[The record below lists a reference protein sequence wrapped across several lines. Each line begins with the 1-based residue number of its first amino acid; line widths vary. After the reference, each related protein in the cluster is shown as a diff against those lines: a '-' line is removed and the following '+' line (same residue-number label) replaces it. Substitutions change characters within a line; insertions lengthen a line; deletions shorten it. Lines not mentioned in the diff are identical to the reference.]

1 LRYIQP
7 VSQKNNFKERKDK
20 IMKVTIKQAIHKEE
34 GIILIG
40 VLGLLSIIAL
50 MATLSVTSTFTEIKI
65 SSNHKTGVQS
75 FYVAEAGV
83 QRAKAELKTVAFGD
97 VLNGDYGGSPGVL
110 SFGTDTTFANGT
122 YSVTV
127 QDNDD
132 GDGDTSVDSD
142 NIVNIIATG
151 ALPDGSRSSV
161 ELKILKTPAIPPI
174 PAAITVAGEAD
185 TWISNSSLNY
195 IEVDGRDWRLSDTD
209 ITGPTGPEADKYA
222 IALSNIGDGA
232 SSQTPADAIASLDN
246 DIPAFQEPKFVGKPA
261 AYTESIGLETG
272 MTSQDLQAFVDAAKD
287 SADNTLTGSD
297 VPVSGNIP
305 GGTSGPNNQITI
317 GSQTIEMGTVSD
329 PKITYFNMKPEDN
342 GGADQQ
348 VDFQSNIVGC
358 GLLIIEG
365 NDLIFRDY
373 LDWKGMI
380 IVIGDNVGAGIM
392 GEGNQAEQYITG
404 AVIVDEQGTDPTA
417 FKELVLQWKTNI
429 RYSSE
434 AVALA
439 TDLVTNIGA
448 GDITVLTWRQ
458 L

>member
-1 LRYIQP
+1 MSKCEFI
-7 VSQKNNFKERKDK
+7 
-20 IMKVTIKQAIHKEE
+20 TIIKKRIRISTNCNEKGLVLIAALALIS
-34 GIILIG
+34 IL
-40 VLGLLSIIAL
+40 AL
-50 MATLSVTSTFTEIKI
+50 MATLSVTTTYTEIKI
-65 SSNHKTGVQS
+65 SSNYKTSIQS

-83 QRAKAELKTVAFGD
+83 QRAKAELKTVAFDD
-97 VLNGDYGGSPGVL
+97 VLNGNYGGSPGVL
-110 SFGTDTTFANGT
+110 SFGADFEFENGKY

-127 QDNDD
+127 IDNDEDAD
-132 GDGDTSVDSD
+132 GDPCPDDLDDNCLDDSD

-151 ALPDGSRSSV
+151 TLPNGSKSSV
-161 ELKILKTPAIPPI
+161 ELKILKTPATPPI
-174 PAAITVAGEAD
+174 PASITVIGEAD
-185 TWISNSSLNY
+185 TKISNSND
-195 IEVDGRDWRLSDTD
+195 INVDGRDWRLTDTD

-222 IALSNIGDGA
+222 IALSNIGDGT
-232 SSQTPADAIASLDN
+232 SSQTPDDAIASLDN
-246 DIPAFQEPKFVGKPA
+246 DIRAFQEPNFVGKPA

-272 MTSQDLQAFVDAAKD
+272 MTSQELQAFVDAAKY
-287 SADNTLTGSD
+287 SADNTLTASD
-297 VPVSGNIP
+297 VPLSGNIP

-317 GSQTIEMGTVSD
+317 GSQTIEMGTVSN

-342 GGADQQ
+342 GGADRR

-380 IVIGDNVGAGIM
+380 IVIGDKVSASFV

-404 AVIVDEQGTDPTA
+404 ALIVDEQDTDPINLN
-417 FKELVLQWKTNI
+417 ELSLQWKSNF

>member
-1 LRYIQP
+1 M
-7 VSQKNNFKERKDK
+7 SKCEFK
-20 IMKVTIKQAIHKEE
+20 
-34 GIILIG
+34 
-40 VLGLLSIIAL
+40 SIIKKRIRISTNCNEKGLVLIAALALISILAL
-50 MATLSVTSTFTEIKI
+50 MATLSVTTTYTEIKI
-65 SSNHKTGVQS
+65 SSNYKTSIQS
-75 FYVAEAGV
+75 FYIAEAGV
-83 QRAKAELKTVAFGD
+83 QRAKAELKTAPFDD
-97 VLNGDYGGSPGVL
+97 VLDGTYSGSSGIL
-110 SFGTDTTFANGT
+110 SFGAVNFMPLPNEEYGR
-122 YSVTV
+122 YNVVV
-127 QDNDD
+127 QDDNDENPN
-132 GDGDTSVDSD
+132 T
-142 NIVNIIATG
+142 VNIIATG
-151 ALPDGSRSSV
+151 TLPNGSKSSV
-161 ELKILKTPAIPPI
+161 ELKILKTPATPPI
-174 PAAITVAGEAD
+174 PASITIIGEAD
-185 TWISNSSLNY
+185 TAISNSIDIN
-195 IEVDGRDWRLSDTD
+195 VDGRDWRLTDTD
-209 ITGPTGPEADKYA
+209 VPTGPEAEKYA

-232 SSQTPADAIASLDN
+232 SSQTPVDAIADLDD
-246 DIPAFQEPKFVGKPA
+246 DIRDFQEPNFVGKPA

-272 MTSQDLQAFVDAAKD
+272 MTSQELQAFVDAAKY
-287 SADNTLTGSD
+287 SADNTLTASD

-342 GGADQQ
+342 GGADRR

-380 IVIGDNVGAGIM
+380 IVIGDKVSASFV

-404 AVIVDEQGTDPTA
+404 ALIVDEQDTDPINLN
-417 FKELVLQWKTNI
+417 ELSLQWKSNF

-448 GDITVLTWRQ
+448 GDITMLTWRQ

>member
-1 LRYIQP
+1 M
-7 VSQKNNFKERKDK
+7 SKCEFK
-20 IMKVTIKQAIHKEE
+20 
-34 GIILIG
+34 
-40 VLGLLSIIAL
+40 SIIKKRIRIPTDCNEKGLVLIAALALISILAL
-50 MATLSVTSTFTEIKI
+50 MATLSVTTTYTEIKI
-65 SSNHKTGVQS
+65 SSNYKTSVQS

-83 QRAKAELKTVAFGD
+83 QHAKAELKTVAFDD
-97 VLNGDYGGSPGVL
+97 VLNGNYGGSPGVL
-110 SFGTDTTFANGT
+110 NFGAVYFANGT

-127 QDNDD
+127 QDNDED
-132 GDGDTSVDSD
+132 GDGDPCPDDPDDNCLDDSD

-151 ALPDGSRSSV
+151 TLPDGSRSSV
-161 ELKILKTPAIPPI
+161 ELKISKAPLPHI
-174 PAAITVAGEAD
+174 PAAVTIIGEAD
-185 TWISNSSLNY
+185 TWISNNSLNY
-195 IEVDGRDWRLSDTD
+195 IEVDGRDWQLTDTD
-209 ITGPTGPEADKYA
+209 VPTGPEADKYA

-232 SSQTPADAIASLDN
+232 SSQTPADAIASLED
-246 DIPAFQEPKFVGKPA
+246 DIKDFQEPNFVGKPA
-261 AYTESIGLETG
+261 AYTESIGLETS
-272 MTSQDLQAFVDAAKD
+272 MTSQELQAFVDAAKY
-287 SADNTLTGSD
+287 SADNTLTASD

-317 GSQTIEMGTVSD
+317 GSQTIEMGTISD

-342 GGADQQ
+342 GGADRQ

-380 IVIGDNVGAGIM
+380 IVIGDNVSAGIK
-392 GEGNQAEQYITG
+392 GEDNQAEQYITG
-404 AVIVDEQGTDPTA
+404 ALIVDEQGTDPIN
-417 FKELVLQWKTNI
+417 FKELVLQWKSNI

-434 AVALA
+434 AMALA

>member
-1 LRYIQP
+1 MN
-7 VSQKNNFKERKDK
+7 S
-20 IMKVTIKQAIHKEE
+20 KQQSKTSPTRAKLSFVAQCRDEK
-34 GIILIG
+34 GLILIAA
-40 VLGLLSIIAL
+40 IAL
-50 MATLSVTSTFTEIKI
+50 MAILALVATVSVTSTFTEIKI
-65 SSNHKTGVQS
+65 SSNYKTSVQS

-83 QRAKAELKTVAFGD
+83 QRAKAELETVGFD
-97 VLNGDYGGSPGVL
+97 EVLNGNYGGSPGVL
-110 SFGTDTTFANGT
+110 SFGAVYFANGT
-122 YSVTV
+122 YNVTV

-142 NIVNIIATG
+142 NIVNILATG
-151 ALPDGSRSSV
+151 ALADGSRSDV
-161 ELKILKTPAIPPI
+161 ELKILKTPAIPI
-174 PAAITVAGEAD
+174 PASITIIGEAD

-222 IALSNIGDGA
+222 IALSDIGAGA
-232 SSQTPADAIASLDN
+232 SSQTPADAIADLDD
-246 DIPAFQEPKFVGKPA
+246 DIRDFQEPNFVGKPA
-261 AYTESIGLETG
+261 AYIESIGLETG
-272 MTSQDLQAFVDAAKD
+272 MTSQDLQAFVDAAKY
-287 SADNTLTGSD
+287 SADNTLTASD

-305 GGTSGPNNQITI
+305 GGTFGPNNQITI
-317 GSQTIEMGTVSD
+317 GSQTIEMGIESD

-342 GGADQQ
+342 GGADRQ
-348 VDFQSNIVGC
+348 VDFQNNIVGC

-380 IVIGDNVGAGIM
+380 IVIGDNVAAGIM
-392 GEGNQAEQYITG
+392 GEDNQSEQYITG
-404 AVIVDEQGTDPTA
+404 AFIIDEQGTDPINV
-417 FKELVLQWKTNI
+417 KELVLQWKSNI

-434 AVALA
+434 AVALS

>member
-1 LRYIQP
+1 
-7 VSQKNNFKERKDK
+7 
-20 IMKVTIKQAIHKEE
+20 
-34 GIILIG
+34 
-40 VLGLLSIIAL
+40 
-50 MATLSVTSTFTEIKI
+50 MATLSVTTTYTEIKI
-65 SSNHKTGVQS
+65 SSNYKTSIQS
-75 FYVAEAGV
+75 FYIAEAGV
-83 QRAKAELKTVAFGD
+83 QRAKAELKTAPFDD
-97 VLNGDYGGSPGVL
+97 VLDGTYSGSSGIL
-110 SFGTDTTFANGT
+110 SFGTNVDFMPLPNEKYGK
-122 YSVTV
+122 YNVVV
-127 QDNDD
+127 QDDNDENPN
-132 GDGDTSVDSD
+132 T
-142 NIVNIIATG
+142 VNIIATG
-151 ALPDGSRSSV
+151 TLPNGSRSSL
-161 ELKILKTPAIPPI
+161 ELKIKKTATPPI
-174 PAAITVAGEAD
+174 PASITIIGEAD
-185 TWISNSSLNY
+185 TWISNSSPNY
-195 IEVDGRDWRLSDTD
+195 IEVDGRDWRLTDTD

-232 SSQTPADAIASLDN
+232 SSQTPDVAIASLED
-246 DIPAFQEPKFVGKPA
+246 DIRDFQEPNFKGKPA

-272 MTSQDLQAFVDAAKD
+272 MTSQELQAFVDAAKY
-287 SADNTLTGSD
+287 SADNTLTASD

-342 GGADQQ
+342 GGADRQ

-380 IVIGDNVGAGIM
+380 IVIGDNVSAGIK
-392 GEGNQAEQYITG
+392 GEDNQAEQYITG
-404 AVIVDEQGTDPTA
+404 ALIVDEQGTDPIN
-417 FKELVLQWKTNI
+417 FKELVLQWKSNI

-434 AVALA
+434 AMALA

-448 GDITVLTWRQ
+448 GDITMLTWRQ